1 MNDFCLKKCSEIVK
15 LSEYQES
22 IVLLKRTIKL
32 KTNLSKKGIRFMGP
46 DGKMD
51 YLFLQ
56 SGNIPILYGISE
68 YCGIKF
74 IDFPSCSSDLLTSME
89 KVQNLIINNYVD
101 IFNGLIFTNNIQR
114 NSIRFRYTEETRV
127 FFKEKLFYGKLSKN
141 SIVKIIV
148 CPREIWIT
156 GEKFGFNW
164 DIIQIMLIEPSDIK
178 IEQNLF
184 NPETIANDND
194 TVYSKYIKM
203 YKRGVPEGAVR
214 NKMELDGLDRN
225 FDFINCK
232 SNNNPGSNTKSMI
245 PPPPPAPN
253 MLGIF
258 AEIKSI
264 GNSNGGFPNLK
275 KTTINK
281 KSDKESKK
289 GMRVG
294 LGKINLKD
302 ILNMKKRL
310 NKTGSKI
317 ISPSK

>member
-1 MNDFCLKKCSEIVK
+1 MNDFCIKKCIDIVK
-15 LSEYQES
+15 ISEYQES

-32 KTNLSKKGIRFMGP
+32 KPNLSKKGIRLMDSG
-46 DGKMD
+46 GKMS

-56 SGNIPILYGISE
+56 SSNIPVLYGISE

-74 IDFPSCSSDLLTSME
+74 IDFPSCSSDLLKSME
-89 KVQNLIINNYVD
+89 NIQNLIIDNYVD

-114 NSIRFRYTEETRV
+114 NSIRFRYTGETRV
-127 FFKEKLFYGKLSKN
+127 FYNDNLFHEKLSKN
-141 SIVKIIV
+141 SIVKIII
-148 CPREIWIT
+148 CPREVWIT

-164 DIIQIMLIEPSDIK
+164 DIIQVKLIEPADIK
-178 IEQNLF
+178 IEKNLF
-184 NPETIANDND
+184 ASETIDS
-194 TVYSKYIKM
+194 VYTKYIKM

-214 NKMELDGLDRN
+214 NKMELDGLDRD

-232 SNNNPGSNTKSMI
+232 SNNNKSVI
-245 PPPPPAPN
+245 PPPVPN

-258 AEIKSI
+258 SEIKAI
-264 GNSNGGFPNLK
+264 GNSNGAFHNLK
-275 KTTINK
+275 KTTISQKRDKENK
-281 KSDKESKK
+281 K
-289 GMRVG
+289 GLRVG

-317 ISPSK
+317 TSPSK

>member
-1 MNDFCLKKCSEIVK
+1 MNDFCIKKCSEMVK
-15 LSEYQES
+15 ISEYQES

-32 KTNLSKKGIRFMGP
+32 KQNLSKKAIRFMGVE
-46 DGKMD
+46 GKMN

-56 SGNIPILYGISE
+56 SSNIPILYGISE

-89 KVQNLIINNYVD
+89 KIQNLIIDNYVD

-127 FFKEKLFYGKLSKN
+127 FFKDKLFYGKLSKN

-164 DIIQIMLIEPSDIK
+164 DVIQVMLIEPSDIK
-178 IEQNLF
+178 IEKNLF
-184 NPETIANDND
+184 APETDNS
-194 TVYSKYIKM
+194 VYTKYIKM

-214 NKMELDGLDRN
+214 NKMELDGLDRD

-232 SNNNPGSNTKSMI
+232 SNSNNKSVI
-245 PPPPPAPN
+245 PPPPPPVPN

-258 AEIKSI
+258 SEIKAI
-264 GNSNGGFPNLK
+264 GNSNGAFHNLK
-275 KTTINK
+275 KTTIAQK
-281 KSDKESKK
+281 RDKETKK
-289 GMRVG
+289 GVRLG
-294 LGKINLKD
+294 LGKLI
-302 ILNMKKRL
+302 
-310 NKTGSKI
+310 
-317 ISPSK
+317 